1 MKIDFT
7 NKRFGNIVCVKPLR
21 VNNHTEVVWLFKCD
35 CSKLCEKSSCAFKNI
50 SKIASCGCMKGK
62 KPHMTNLELKNYKP
76 IHECYVN
83 MKTRCYNP
91 NYELYSRYGGR
102 GIKVCDEWKDNF
114 KEFYNW
120 AINGWKKGLTL
131 DRINNDDDYKPDNCR
146 WVDRVEQANNRHTN
160 YLIKYKG
167 EIKTMAQWSKI
178 LKIDYSFIQIR
189 MYKNKTMEE
198 VVEEW
203 NLKSKTYFAIQGNK
217 KTNTF

>member
-1 MKIDFT
+1 MKRLDLT
-7 NKRFGNIVCVKPLR
+7 NKRFGKIVCIKPLR
-21 VNNHTEVVWLFKCD
+21 VNNHKEVVWLCKCD
-35 CSKLCEKSSCAFKNI
+35 CDNFCEKSSGTFKNI

-62 KPHMTNLELKNYKP
+62 KPHITNLELKNYKP

-102 GIKVCDEWKDNF
+102 GIKVCDEWKNNF

-120 AINGWKKGLTL
+120 AINGWKKELTL

-178 LKIDYSFIQIR
+178 LKIDYYFIQIR

-203 NLKSKTYFAIQGNK
+203 NLKK
-217 KTNTF
+217 KK

>member
-1 MKIDFT
+1 MKLDFT
-7 NKRFGNIVCVKPLR
+7 NKRFGKIVCIKPLR
-21 VNNHTEVVWLFKCD
+21 INNHREVVWLCKCD
-35 CSKLCEKSSCAFKNI
+35 CGNFCEKSSGAFKNI

-62 KPHMTNLELKNYKP
+62 KPHITNLELKNYKP

-83 MKTRCYNP
+83 MKTRCYNS

-160 YLIKYKG
+160 YLIKYKDK
-167 EIKTMAQWSKI
+167 IKTMAQWSRI
-178 LKIDYSFIQIR
+178 LKIDYSFIQSR

-203 NLKSKTYFAIQGNK
+203 NLKK
-217 KTNTF
+217 KK

>member
-7 NKRFGNIVCVKPLR
+7 NKRFGKIVCIKPLR
-21 VNNHTEVVWLFKCD
+21 VNNHKEVVWLCKCD
-35 CSKLCEKSSCAFKNI
+35 CGNFCEKSSGAFKNI

-62 KPHMTNLELKNYKP
+62 KPHITNLELKNYKP

-102 GIKVCDEWKDNF
+102 GIKVCDEWKNNF

-120 AINGWKKGLTL
+120 AINGWKKELTL

-203 NLKSKTYFAIQGNK
+203 NLKK
-217 KTNTF
+217 KK

>member
-7 NKRFGNIVCVKPLR
+7 NKRFGKIVCIKPLR
-21 VNNHTEVVWLFKCD
+21 VNNHKEVVWLCKCD
-35 CSKLCEKSSCAFKNI
+35 CGNFCEKSSGAFKNI

-146 WVDRVEQANNRHTN
+146 WVDRIEQANNRHTN

-167 EIKTMAQWSKI
+167 RIKTMAQWSRI

-198 VVEEW
+198 VVKEW
-203 NLKSKTYFAIQGNK
+203 NLKSKK
-217 KTNTF
+217 

>member
-7 NKRFGNIVCVKPLR
+7 NKRFGKIVCIKPLR
-21 VNNHTEVVWLFKCD
+21 INNHKEVVWLCKCD
-35 CSKLCEKSSCAFKNI
+35 CGNFCEKSSGAFKNI

-146 WVDRVEQANNRHTN
+146 WVDRIEQANNRHTN

-167 EIKTMAQWSKI
+167 RIKTMAQWSRI

-198 VVEEW
+198 VVKEW
-203 NLKSKTYFAIQGNK
+203 NLKSKK
-217 KTNTF
+217 

>member
-7 NKRFGNIVCVKPLR
+7 NKRFGKIVCVKPLR
-21 VNNHTEVVWLFKCD
+21 VNNHKEVVWLCKCD
-35 CSKLCEKSSCAFKNI
+35 CGNFCEKSSGAFKNI

-146 WVDRVEQANNRHTN
+146 WVDRIEQANNRHTN

-198 VVEEW
+198 VVKEW
-203 NLKSKTYFAIQGNK
+203 NLKSKK
-217 KTNTF
+217 

>member
-1 MKIDFT
+1 MKRLDLT
-7 NKRFGNIVCVKPLR
+7 NKRFGKIVCIKPLEK
-21 VNNHTEVVWLFKCD
+21 NNHGEIVWLCKCD
-35 CSKLCEKSSCAFKNI
+35 CGNYCKKSSGAFKNI

-62 KPHMTNLELKNYKP
+62 KPHKVYADLENYKP
-76 IHECYVN
+76 IHECYTN
-83 MKTRCYNP
+83 MKTRCYNKK
-91 NYELYSRYGGR
+91 YKLYSRYGGR
-102 GIKVCDEWKDNF
+102 GIKVCDEWKNNF

-120 AINGWKKGLTL
+120 AINGWKKELTL

-178 LKIDYSFIQIR
+178 LKIDYYFIQIR

-203 NLKSKTYFAIQGNK
+203 NLKK
-217 KTNTF
+217 KK

>member
-1 MKIDFT
+1 MKRLDLT
-7 NKRFGNIVCVKPLR
+7 NKRFGKIVCIKPLR
-21 VNNHTEVVWLFKCD
+21 VNNHKEVVWLCKCD
-35 CSKLCEKSSCAFKNI
+35 CGNFCEKSSGAFKNI

-62 KPHMTNLELKNYKP
+62 KPHITNLELKNYKP

-102 GIKVCDEWKDNF
+102 GIKVCDEWKNNF

-120 AINGWKKGLTL
+120 AINGWKKELTL

-203 NLKSKTYFAIQGNK
+203 NLKK
-217 KTNTF
+217 KK

>member
-7 NKRFGNIVCVKPLR
+7 NKRFGKIVCVKPLR
-21 VNNHTEVVWLFKCD
+21 VNNHKEVVWLCKCD
-35 CSKLCEKSSCAFKNI
+35 CGNFCEKSSGAFKNI

-62 KPHMTNLELKNYKP
+62 KPHITNLELKNYKP

-83 MKTRCYNP
+83 MKTRCYNS

-120 AINGWKKGLTL
+120 AINGWKKELTL

-178 LKIDYSFIQIR
+178 LKIDYSFIQSR

-203 NLKSKTYFAIQGNK
+203 NLKK
-217 KTNTF
+217 KK

>member
-7 NKRFGNIVCVKPLR
+7 NKRFGKIVCVKPLR
-21 VNNHTEVVWLFKCD
+21 VNNHKEVVWLCKCD
-35 CSKLCEKSSCAFKNI
+35 CGNFCEKSSGAFKNI

-102 GIKVCDEWKDNF
+102 GIKVCDEWKNNF

-120 AINGWKKGLTL
+120 AINGWKKELTL

-203 NLKSKTYFAIQGNK
+203 NLKK
-217 KTNTF
+217 KK

>member
-1 MKIDFT
+1 MKRLDLT
-7 NKRFGNIVCVKPLR
+7 NKRFGKIVCIKPLEK
-21 VNNHTEVVWLFKCD
+21 NNHGEIVWLCKCD
-35 CSKLCEKSSCAFKNI
+35 CGNYCKKSSGAFKNI

-62 KPHMTNLELKNYKP
+62 KPHNVYVDLENYKP
-76 IHECYVN
+76 IHECYTN

-102 GIKVCDEWKDNF
+102 GIKVCDEWKNNF

-120 AINGWKKGLTL
+120 AINGWKKELTL

-203 NLKSKTYFAIQGNK
+203 NLKK
-217 KTNTF
+217 KK

>member
-1 MKIDFT
+1 METKICKNCGKKIIE
-7 NKRFGNIVCVKPLR
+7 NKRNAKYC
-21 VNNHTEVVWLFKCD
+21 NQKCYFEYK
-35 CSKLCEKSSCAFKNI
+35 SKNQHSYDNLYKRYCDMKSRCYNKN
-50 SKIASCGCMKGK
+50 K
-62 KPHMTNLELKNYKP
+62 KNYK
-76 IHECYVN
+76 Y
-83 MKTRCYNP
+83 
-91 NYELYSRYGGR
+91 YGGR

-146 WVDRVEQANNRHTN
+146 WVDRIEQANNRHTN

-167 EIKTMAQWSKI
+167 RIKTMAQWSRI

-198 VVEEW
+198 VVKEW
-203 NLKSKTYFAIQGNK
+203 NLKSKK
-217 KTNTF
+217 

>member
-7 NKRFGNIVCVKPLR
+7 NKRFGKIVCVKPLR
-21 VNNHTEVVWLFKCD
+21 VNNHKEVVWLCKCD
-35 CSKLCEKSSCAFKNI
+35 YGNFCEKSSGAFKNI

-146 WVDRVEQANNRHTN
+146 WVDRIEQANNRHTN

-167 EIKTMAQWSKI
+167 RIKTMAQWSRI

-198 VVEEW
+198 VVKEW
-203 NLKSKTYFAIQGNK
+203 NLKSKK
-217 KTNTF
+217 

>member
-1 MKIDFT
+1 MKIDFA
-7 NKRFGNIVCVKPLR
+7 NKRFGKIVCIKPLR
-21 VNNHTEVVWLFKCD
+21 VNNHKEVVWLCKCD
-35 CSKLCEKSSCAFKNI
+35 CGNFCEKSSGAFKNI

-62 KPHMTNLELKNYKP
+62 KPHITNLELKNYKP

-102 GIKVCDEWKDNF
+102 GIKVCDEWKNNF

-120 AINGWKKGLTL
+120 AINGWKKELTL

-203 NLKSKTYFAIQGNK
+203 NLKK
-217 KTNTF
+217 KK

>member
-1 MKIDFT
+1 MKLDFT
-7 NKRFGNIVCVKPLR
+7 NKRFGKIVCIKPLR
-21 VNNHTEVVWLFKCD
+21 INNHKEVVWLCKCD
-35 CSKLCEKSSCAFKNI
+35 CGNFCEKSSGAFKNI

-62 KPHMTNLELKNYKP
+62 KPHITNLELKNYKP

-120 AINGWKKGLTL
+120 AINGWEKGLTL

-167 EIKTMAQWSKI
+167 KIKTMAQWSRI
-178 LKIDYSFIQIR
+178 LKIDYSFIQSR

-203 NLKSKTYFAIQGNK
+203 NLKK
-217 KTNTF
+217 KK